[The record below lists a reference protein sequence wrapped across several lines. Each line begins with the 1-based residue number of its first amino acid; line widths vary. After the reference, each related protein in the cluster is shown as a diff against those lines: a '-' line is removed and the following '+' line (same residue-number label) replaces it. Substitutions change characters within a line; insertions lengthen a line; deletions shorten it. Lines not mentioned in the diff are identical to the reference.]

1 MEEKILIQ
9 AKFGRFNI
17 WSMCAFIFTGLLL
30 LICFI
35 VATEAG
41 GSPSWAFE
49 GIEYGYYGFF
59 IGAGFFLLAGWIMM
73 ELNKKSEFLVS
84 SSKVVGKTLFGKR
97 VDLPISQVSSVGTGI
112 LKRVSVATSSGIISF
127 YGVENQTKVF
137 QCISDLL
144 IKRQEDT
151 IVKPTKS
158 SESTDISEQLKK
170 IKELFDNGIITQEE
184 FELKK
189 KQILGL

>member
-1 MEEKILIQ
+1 MMEEKILIK
-9 AKFGRFNI
+9 AKFERFNI
-17 WSMCAFIFTGLLL
+17 WSMCAFIFAGLLL
-30 LICFI
+30 LIYFR
-35 VATEAG
+35 VAIRVGGIAFSAG
-41 GSPSWAFE
+41 
-49 GIEYGYYGFF
+49 YGLFV
-59 IGAGFFLLAGWIMM
+59 IGAVFFLLAGWIMM

-151 IVKPTKS
+151 IVKATKS